1 MRSLLFVLVL
11 ALGCTQ
17 LGKDMQRSDQAVTT
31 PPQTR
36 AHRLTHGEA
45 LYLRHCADCHGWE
58 GRGEGPVAGMLGIR
72 PPSLRRPE
80 LAAEASVAELTAK
93 VLYGRN
99 LPVPIDAATAIS
111 LNADVTAIT
120 AYLRRLPSIPWE
132 QVNRGQA
139 LYDSLCVDCHG
150 LYGRGDGIMAQ
161 QLPAPARDLSS
172 PGYQGQVSAT
182 DLRRIIADGKGAMP
196 GVGDL
201 MDVEQQQE
209 VVAYVRV
216 LSPGHELYTRFC
228 AVCHGIDGHPP
239 EMDTEAIGEVEAM
252 PEELPEVAFNQAYF
266 RTHSEEQVRRGVHH
280 MLQQSRAIMPHFN
293 GELSK
298 EQVGEILRYLR
309 SLR

>member
-1 MRSLLFVLVL
+1 MRSLLLVLIL

-17 LGKDMQRSDQAVTT
+17 VGKDMQRSDQAVTT
-31 PPQTR
+31 PPRAQ

-58 GRGEGPVAGMLGIR
+58 GRGGGPVAGMLGIQ

-80 LAAEASVAELTAK
+80 LWAEYSAAELTAK
-93 VLYGRN
+93 VLYGRE
-99 LPVPIDAATAIS
+99 LSVPLDAPTSIAS
-111 LNADVTAIT
+111 NADVTAIT
-120 AYLRRLPSIPWE
+120 AYLRRFPSIPWE
-132 QVNRGQA
+132 QVNRGQG
-139 LYDSLCVDCHG
+139 LYDSLCVYCHG

-161 QLPAPARDLSS
+161 QLPAPPRDLTS
-172 PGYQGQVSAT
+172 PDYQSQVSEA
-182 DLRRIIADGKGAMP
+182 DLRRIIANGKGAMP

-201 MDVEQQQE
+201 MDAEQQQD

-252 PEELPEVAFNQAYF
+252 PEVLPQVTFNQAYF
-266 RTHSEEQVRRGVHH
+266 RMHSEEHIRRGVRH
-280 MLQQSRAIMPHFN
+280 MLQQSRAIMPHFA

-298 EQVGEILRYLR
+298 EQVGEILSYLR
-309 SLR
+309 GLR